1 MATRQI
7 ASARNSLLKVKFSP
21 NRLTDEFLP
30 FRYFAT
36 LVYSETLH
44 YNHHFNLTN
53 QIRSMKKY
61 LITSI
66 FFALFSLN
74 ATAGGVGILD
84 VEKIIKES
92 AVMRDIQS
100 KVSKKQDEYQKE
112 VTKKQDVLESDQKKL
127 EAKRNILSKDAF
139 EKETKAFEKK
149 IDELKTFVDKK
160 QNSLKKASM
169 DSMGKINDKIKDLIA
184 DISKEQDLDIIIP
197 ASQTL
202 FYKDQLDISAEVLK
216 RLNKKISKF
225 DVKFE

>member
-1 MATRQI
+1 
-7 ASARNSLLKVKFSP
+7 
-21 NRLTDEFLP
+21 
-30 FRYFAT
+30 
-36 LVYSETLH
+36 
-44 YNHHFNLTN
+44 
-53 QIRSMKKY
+53 MKKY